1 MGLTTEE
8 VPIQVERVTEYDYDD
23 ATKLMLCL
31 CEFMETKFYEERWQ
45 STFEKHILEPEN
57 YAGFIAR
64 RGDTP
69 VGMVFVEVKGKS
81 GLIKNVYI
89 IPEERNTV
97 VVGPARFPKTE
108 THLGEL
114 LLQKAIEFIHEKGGK
129 EALINLKKG
138 VKPAEKLYQRMG
150 FTEKYIVLS
159 KKL

>member
-1 MGLTTEE
+1 MGLTAEE
-8 VPIQVERVTEYDYDD
+8 TPIQVEMVTEYDCDD

-31 CEFMETKFYEERWQ
+31 CEFIGTKFDEERWQ
-45 STFEKHILEPEN
+45 KAFEKCILEPES

-64 RGDTP
+64 RGDNP
-69 VGMVFVEVKGKS
+69 VGMVFVEVKGRS
-81 GLIKNVYI
+81 GLIKNVFI

-97 VVGPARFPKTE
+97 TVGPARFPKAE
-108 THLGEL
+108 MHLGEL
-114 LLQKAIEFIHEKGGK
+114 LLQKAIEFIHEKGSK

-150 FTEKYIVLS
+150 FTEKYMVLS

>member
-1 MGLTTEE
+1 MGLIIEE
-8 VPIQVERVTEYDYDD
+8 VPAQIERVTEYDYDD

-31 CEFMETKFYEERWQ
+31 CEFMETKFDEERWKNA
-45 STFEKHILEPEN
+45 FEKCILEPEN

-64 RGDTP
+64 RGDIP
-69 VGMVFVEVKGKS
+69 VGMVFVEVKGRF
-81 GLIKNVYI
+81 GLIKNVYV

-97 VVGPARFPKTE
+97 TIGPARFPKSK

-114 LLQKAIEFIHEKGGK
+114 LLQKAIEFIQERGGK

-150 FTEKYIVLS
+150 FTEKYVVLS